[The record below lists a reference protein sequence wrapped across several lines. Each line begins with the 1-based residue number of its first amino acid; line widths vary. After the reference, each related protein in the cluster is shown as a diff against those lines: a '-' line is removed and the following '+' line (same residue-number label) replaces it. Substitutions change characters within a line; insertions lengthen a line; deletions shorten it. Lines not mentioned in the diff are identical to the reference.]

1 MKAEPEMNQEAEL
14 DLWRRQWQSET
25 TVPLDL
31 RKKVERQ
38 TRFMKIG
45 LLGDIL
51 VTIVIGGGTIG
62 WALRSRQSDIVLL
75 AAVTWLFL
83 AAAWMFTLA
92 VNRGNWSPST
102 LDTAAFVELSV
113 RRCRGRLAALRFGAV
128 LFLCQIVFCLG
139 WVYNHSPAVRKPL
152 LPWLFFSSLPI
163 DIVWMAAL
171 AFFVFLIWYRG
182 RKRAELAYFLNLRG
196 E

>member
-1 MKAEPEMNQEAEL
+1 MNQETEL

-31 RKKVERQ
+31 RKRVERQ

-45 LLGDIL
+45 LLADIL
-51 VTIVIGGGTIG
+51 VTIVIGGGAIV
-62 WALRSRQSDIVLL
+62 WALLSPQSDIVLL

-83 AAAWMFTLA
+83 AAAWTFSLT
-92 VNRGNWSPST
+92 VNRRNWSPST

-113 RRCRGRLAALRFGAV
+113 RRCAGRLAAVRFGVV
-128 LFLCQIVFCLG
+128 LFLCEIVFGLG
-139 WVYNHSPAVRKPL
+139 WVYRHSPEGRMPL

-163 DIVWMAAL
+163 DIVWLATAAFS
-171 AFFVFLIWYRG
+171 FFVVWYRR